1 MNYLKLMR
9 PKHYIKNFLIFLP
22 LLFSGKLLNF
32 SNILIT
38 LGGVICF
45 SLMASSIY
53 IINDIKDKDKD
64 RKHKTKCNRPIASRK
79 ISVKNAII
87 FMFILLILVTVLVIV
102 MNLSILSIGFL
113 ALYFILNLAYSLGLK
128 NIPLID
134 IIILVSG
141 FVIRV
146 LFGASIL
153 SITVSN
159 WLYLTVIA
167 ISFYLGLGKR
177 RNEIMKTGSN
187 TRKVLK
193 YYTKEFLDKNMY
205 MFLSMTIIFYSLWT
219 TDVDIVSKSNNL
231 LIWTVPLVIVICMR
245 YSMNIEG
252 ESDGDPVE
260 VIMHDKV
267 IISLVFLYALSLIT
281 ILYIL

>member
-22 LLFSGKLLNF
+22 LLFSGKLLNL

-45 SLMASSIY
+45 SLIASSIY

-64 RKHKTKCNRPIASRK
+64 RKHKTKCNRPIASGK

-87 FMFILLILVTVLVIV
+87 FLFVLLILVTVLIIVI
-102 MNLSILSIGFL
+102 NFSILSIGFL

-245 YSMNIEG
+245 YSMDIEG

>member
-1 MNYLKLMR
+1 MEYIKLMR

-22 LLFSGKLLNF
+22 LLFSGKLLSL

-45 SLMASSIY
+45 SLVASSIY
-53 IINDIKDKDKD
+53 IINDIKDREKD
-64 RKHKTKCNRPIASRK
+64 RQHKTKCKRPIASGK
-79 ISVKNAII
+79 ISVRNALI
-87 FMFILLILVTVLVIV
+87 FMFFLLIIVALLVIV
-102 MNLSILSIGFL
+102 LDFSLLSIGFL
-113 ALYFILNLAYSLGLK
+113 GLYFLLNLFYSLGLK
-128 NIPLID
+128 DVPLVD

-146 LFGASIL
+146 LFGASL
-153 SITVSN
+153 LAITVSN

-177 RNEIMKTGSN
+177 RNEIVKNGSK

-205 MFLSMTIIFYSLWT
+205 MFLTMTIIFYSLWT
-219 TDVDIVSKSNNL
+219 TDLSIVSKSNNL
-231 LIWTVPLVIVICMR
+231 LI
-245 YSMNIEG
+245 
-252 ESDGDPVE
+252 
-260 VIMHDKV
+260 
-267 IISLVFLYALSLIT
+267 
-281 ILYIL
+281 

>member
-64 RKHKTKCNRPIASRK
+64 RKHKTKCNRPIASGK
-79 ISVKNAII
+79 ITVKNAII

-245 YSMNIEG
+245 YSMDIEG